1 MSTDLDDIPNLAS
14 MDDSTEQPTNSSF
27 MSSGQHRRNA
37 FTMLSSPMNQDDLN
51 IEFGPA
57 NAPGSSSAAL
67 SGSFCGFPIGA
78 SSDDANDY
86 VGLIN
91 QAMTCYLN
99 SLIQTLYMTPE
110 FRNGIY
116 R

>member
-1 MSTDLDDIPNLAS
+1 MSTDLDDIPNLAP
-14 MDDSTEQPTNSSF
+14 MDDSSEQPTNSSF
-27 MSSGQHRRNA
+27 MSGGQNRRNA
-37 FTMLSSPMNQDDLN
+37 FTMLASPMNQDDLN

-57 NAPGSSSAAL
+57 NAPGSSAAL
-67 SGSFCGFPIGA
+67 SGSFCGFPVG
-78 SSDDANDY
+78 SSDDVNEY

-99 SLIQTLYMTPE
+99 SLIQALYMTPE